1 MSPVERLVGA
11 ADAESTARSAARL
24 GPHAAAPLGTTG
36 LTVSRLGFGGYRVDD
51 AHPLFA
57 QALGRALQGCNLID
71 TSTNY
76 TDGGSERL
84 IGEVLTAE
92 HTAHRLRREDV
103 VVVSKVGYVQ
113 GQNLLLAAAARRD
126 GQPFPE
132 MVEYQDGCWHCVHPR
147 WLADQLERSL
157 TRLRLQTLD
166 VL

>member
-11 ADAESTARSAARL
+11 ADAESTARTAARL

-36 LTVSRLGFGGYRVDD
+36 LFVSRLGFGGYRVDD
-51 AHPLFA
+51 AHPIYA
-57 QALGRALQGCNLID
+57 EALGHALERCNLID

-84 IGEVLTAE
+84 VGEVLAAAT
-92 HTAHRLRREDV
+92 TAHRLQRRDV

-113 GQNLLLAAAARRD
+113 GQNLLLAAARRRD

-132 MVEYQDGCWHCVHPR
+132 MVEYMDGCWHCI
-147 WLADQLERSL
+147 
-157 TRLRLQTLD
+157 
-166 VL
+166 